1 MEPGTK
7 AQELP
12 RRILRIGLG
21 LAVVGVV
28 VLDLGLLEGTSG
40 QACALAGNPATVL
53 TPLCSPTTTTTTK
66 PPPPTT
72 TTSVSSSTTTTKP
85 PTTTTTKPPPP
96 PTTTSVSSS
105 TTPNPVT
112 RSRSGNGTGILAF
125 TGMAGTLKLVGLA
138 LILLGLG
145 FCLVYLARIRSR
157 VPE

>member
-66 PPPPTT
+66 PPTTT
-72 TTSVSSSTTTTKP
+72 TTSVSTTTTTTKP

-96 PTTTSVSSS
+96 TTTTSVSSS

>member
-66 PPPPTT
+66 PPTTT

-85 PTTTTTKPPPP
+85 PTTTTTKPPPTT
-96 PTTTSVSSS
+96 TTTSVSSS

>member
-1 MEPGTK
+1 
-7 AQELP
+7 
-12 RRILRIGLG
+12 
-21 LAVVGVV
+21 
-28 VLDLGLLEGTSG
+28 
-40 QACALAGNPATVL
+40 
-53 TPLCSPTTTTTTK
+53 
-66 PPPPTT
+66 
-72 TTSVSSSTTTTKP
+72 
-85 PTTTTTKPPPP
+85 
-96 PTTTSVSSS
+96 VSSS

>member
-72 TTSVSSSTTTTKP
+72 TTSVSSSTT
-85 PTTTTTKPPPP
+85 
-96 PTTTSVSSS
+96 
-105 TTPNPVT
+105 PNPVT

>member
-66 PPPPTT
+66 PPTTT
-72 TTSVSSSTTTTKP
+72 TTSVSTTTTTTKP
-85 PTTTTTKPPPP
+85 PTTTTTKPPPTT
-96 PTTTSVSSS
+96 TTTSVSSS

>member
-66 PPPPTT
+66 PPTT
-72 TTSVSSSTTTTKP
+72 
-85 PTTTTTKPPPP
+85 
-96 PTTTSVSSS
+96 TTTSVSSS